1 MASDSVVLIFEDRAP
16 LIVLLRGIDP
26 VILGKL
32 LFAWFGLVVVA
43 FPGVE
48 LTPCANTPELT
59 VAVKRDTAA
68 TTTAPY
74 ISSLLLGSFV
84 PPVFDITIVDDQFI
98 IITIDYL

>member
-1 MASDSVVLIFEDRAP
+1 MTFEDKAP

-26 VILGKL
+26 VILGRL

-43 FPGVE
+43 FPGAE
-48 LTPCANTPELT
+48 LTPCANTPELA

-68 TTTAPY
+68 TTIAPY

-84 PPVFDITIVDDQFI
+84 PSVFDITVIDDLFI